1 MTYLI
6 FILYTHSQATCNGR
20 GECGCDGTCQCNP
33 PYSGTYCERCSGSN
47 ECTENCDINLVC
59 AQCALDVIE
68 PYAMTLTQEEFF
80 GDGLLMRE
88 GIPSGSRFNQSGGT
102 YQLILPPAETFCD
115 RVTEANRCPTI
126 VIING
131 TSDVDY
137 QINGELF
144 KA

>member
-1 MTYLI
+1 M
-6 FILYTHSQATCNGR
+6 CNGR

-80 GDGLLMRE
+80 SDGLLMRE
-88 GIPSGSRFNQSGGT
+88 GIPPGSRFAQIGDT
-102 YQLILPPAETFCD
+102 YQLILPPAETFCSQ
-115 RVTEANRCPTI
+115 VTEANRCPTI

-131 TSDVDY
+131 TSAVDY
-137 QINGELF
+137 EINGELYM
-144 KA
+144 